1 VSRFPECFNFEGF
14 DILFS
19 NNISQDN
26 GYGMDAIMQDLEIV
40 GLVLLCERGI
50 DDCGVEVEDFFQT
63 VKFG

>member
-1 VSRFPECFNFEGF
+1 
-14 DILFS
+14 
-19 NNISQDN
+19 
-26 GYGMDAIMQDLEIV
+26 MDAIMQDLEIV